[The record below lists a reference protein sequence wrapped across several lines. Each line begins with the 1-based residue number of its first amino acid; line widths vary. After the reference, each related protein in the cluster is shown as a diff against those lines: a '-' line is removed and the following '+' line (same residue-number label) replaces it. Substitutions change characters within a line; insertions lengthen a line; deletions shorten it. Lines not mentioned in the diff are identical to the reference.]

1 MAARSVRGARVSGA
15 ALRPAP
21 RDGLE
26 ALFWPRSVAVV
37 GASAREHAIGHSII
51 ANLQAFGYRG
61 PVYPVHP
68 SATQILGLP
77 AYPGL
82 PEVPGEVD
90 LVHLVVPAAQVP
102 GLMAQC
108 GARGVRAVIIN
119 SAGFGELGEQ
129 GLRLQ
134 QAFMDEARLSGIRVL
149 GPNCQGIIN
158 TDPSLRAYCNFTN
171 TLPAAGGVSLVAQSG
186 GVGGF
191 ILQGLADIGV
201 GVRLYASN
209 GNGCDVSITEILRFY
224 GDDPGTRVVVL
235 YTEGLADPAGFLE
248 VARAVTARKPVLAMR
263 AGRTE
268 RGAQAASSHTGALA
282 GVGRVTD
289 LVFERAGII
298 AFDDE
303 GELIRA
309 AMAHATQ
316 PAPRGPR
323 TAVLTNTGGPAVI
336 ATDALVSHG
345 LTVPP
350 LGATTVQRLRAAL
363 LPQAALDNP
372 VDVIATAGP
381 GHFGAALQVLLDDDA
396 IDALLVAFVTP
407 SFTDTQGIAREIV
420 AASVQQRKPLVC
432 NFMTDPTQPRFQ
444 ATRAIL
450 QDGGVP
456 CFAYPGDAAR
466 ALAALWRGPRLRQRP
481 APNPRRPPGID
492 APRARAIVEGA
503 RAAGR
508 LQLPAQDVLALLRC
522 YGIPLAAAQVVDGA
536 EAAAAAAREIG
547 FPVVVK
553 IDTEAASHKSDV
565 GGVVLGLHDE
575 AAVHAAV
582 SGLQQRLAGL
592 AAEAALRFLV
602 QAQLDGGQELIVGA
616 SRAPGFGH
624 LLMFGLGGIH
634 VEVLGDVVFEL
645 APVGPAQAAA
655 MLGAIRAAALLEGVR
670 GRPALDR
677 AAIADV
683 IERMSCLVQDL
694 PEIDELDLN
703 PLLAWPEGARA
714 VDARMRLAAGAAPV

>member
-1 MAARSVRGARVSGA
+1 MRGARVSGA

-61 PVYPVHP
+61 PIYPVHP

-235 YTEGLADPAGFLE
+235 YTEGLAEPAGFLE

-282 GVGRVTD
+282 GAGRVTD

-336 ATDALVSHG
+336 ATDALVSQG
-345 LTVPP
+345 LQVPA
-350 LGATTVQRLRAAL
+350 LAEATVQRLRAAL

-381 GHFGAALQVLLDDDA
+381 GHFRAALQALLDDDA

-407 SFTDTQGIAREIV
+407 SFTDTQGIAHEIV
-420 AASVQQRKPLVC
+420 AASAQQRKPLVC

-481 APNPRRPPGID
+481 APTPHRPPGID
-492 APRARAIVEGA
+492 APRARAIVDSA

-592 AAEAALRFLV
+592 AAEAPLRFLV
-602 QAQLDGGQELIVGA
+602 QAQLAGGQELIVGA
-616 SRAPGFGH
+616 SRAPGIGH

-645 APVGPAQAAA
+645 APVGPGQAAA

-683 IERMSCLVQDL
+683 IERVSCLVQDL

-714 VDARMRLAAGAAPV
+714 VDARIRLAPGAAPA

>member
-1 MAARSVRGARVSGA
+1 M
-15 ALRPAP
+15 
-21 RDGLE
+21 E

-61 PVYPVHP
+61 PIYPVHP

-235 YTEGLADPAGFLE
+235 YTEGLAEPAGFLE

-282 GVGRVTD
+282 GAGRVTD

-336 ATDALVSHG
+336 ATDALVSQG
-345 LTVPP
+345 LQVPA
-350 LGATTVQRLRAAL
+350 LAEATVQRLRAAL

-381 GHFGAALQVLLDDDA
+381 GHFRAALQALLDDDA

-407 SFTDTQGIAREIV
+407 SFTDTQGIAHEIV
-420 AASVQQRKPLVC
+420 AASAQQRKPLVC

-481 APNPRRPPGID
+481 APTPRRPPGID
-492 APRARAIVEGA
+492 APRARAIVDSA

-592 AAEAALRFLV
+592 AAEAPLRFLV
-602 QAQLDGGQELIVGA
+602 QAQLAGGQELIVGA
-616 SRAPGFGH
+616 SRAPGIGH

-645 APVGPAQAAA
+645 APVGPGQAAA

-683 IERMSCLVQDL
+683 IERVSCLVQDL

-714 VDARMRLAAGAAPV
+714 VDARIRLAPAAAPA

>member
-1 MAARSVRGARVSGA
+1 MRGARVSGA

-61 PVYPVHP
+61 PIYPVHP

-171 TLPAAGGVSLVAQSG
+171 TLPAAGGVSMVAQSG

-235 YTEGLADPAGFLE
+235 YTEGLAEPAGFLE

-282 GVGRVTD
+282 GAGRVTD

-336 ATDALVSHG
+336 ATDALVSQG
-345 LTVPP
+345 LQVPA
-350 LGATTVQRLRAAL
+350 LAEATVQRLRAAL

-381 GHFGAALQVLLDDDA
+381 GHFRAALQALLDDDA

-407 SFTDTQGIAREIV
+407 SFTDTQGIAHEIV
-420 AASVQQRKPLVC
+420 AASAQQRKPLVC

-481 APNPRRPPGID
+481 APTPHRPPGID
-492 APRARAIVEGA
+492 APRARAIVDSA

-592 AAEAALRFLV
+592 AAEAPLRFLV
-602 QAQLDGGQELIVGA
+602 QAQLAGGQELIVGA
-616 SRAPGFGH
+616 SRAPGIGH

-645 APVGPAQAAA
+645 APVGPGQAAA

-683 IERMSCLVQDL
+683 IERVSCLVQDL

-714 VDARMRLAAGAAPV
+714 VDARIRLAPGAAPA

>member
-1 MAARSVRGARVSGA
+1 MRGARVSGA

-61 PVYPVHP
+61 PIYPVHP

-235 YTEGLADPAGFLE
+235 YTEGLAEPAGFLE

-282 GVGRVTD
+282 GAGRVTD

-336 ATDALVSHG
+336 ATDALVSQG
-345 LTVPP
+345 LQVPA
-350 LGATTVQRLRAAL
+350 LAEATVQRLRAAL

-381 GHFGAALQVLLDDDA
+381 GHFRAALQALLDDDA

-407 SFTDTQGIAREIV
+407 SFTDTQGIAHEIV
-420 AASVQQRKPLVC
+420 AASAQQRKPLVC

-481 APNPRRPPGID
+481 APTPHRPPGID
-492 APRARAIVEGA
+492 APRARAIVDSA

-547 FPVVVK
+547 FPVMVK

-592 AAEAALRFLV
+592 AAEAPLRFLV
-602 QAQLDGGQELIVGA
+602 QAQLAGGQELIVGA
-616 SRAPGFGH
+616 SRAPGIGH

-645 APVGPAQAAA
+645 APVGPGQAAA

-683 IERMSCLVQDL
+683 IERVSCLVQDL

-714 VDARMRLAAGAAPV
+714 VDARIRLAPAAAPA

>member
-1 MAARSVRGARVSGA
+1 MRIPLEPEAVDA
-15 ALRPAP
+15 
-21 RDGLE
+21 GLD
-26 ALFWPRSVAVV
+26 ALFWPRSVAIV
-37 GASAREHAIGHSII
+37 GASAREHAIGHSLV

-61 PVYPVHP
+61 PVYPVNP
-68 SATQILGLP
+68 SASQIRGLA

-108 GARGVRAVIIN
+108 GAKGARAVIIN
-119 SAGFGELGEQ
+119 SAGFGELGDE

-134 QAFMDEARLSGIRVL
+134 HAFLHEARRHGIRVL

-201 GVRLYASN
+201 GVRMYASN
-209 GNGCDVSITEILRFY
+209 GNGCDVSITEILRYY
-224 GDDPGTRVVVL
+224 GQDEGTRVVVL
-235 YTEGLADPAGFLE
+235 YTEGLADPAAFLE

-289 LVFERAGII
+289 LVFERAGIV

-345 LTVPP
+345 LGVPP
-350 LGATTVQRLRAAL
+350 LGDATVQRLRAAL
-363 LPQAALDNP
+363 LPQAALENP

-381 GHFGAALQVLLDDDA
+381 EHFRAALQALLDDDA

-407 SFTDTQGIAREIV
+407 SFTDTQAIAREIV
-420 AASVQQRKPLVC
+420 AASAQQRKPLVC
-432 NFMTDPTQPRFQ
+432 NFMTDLTQERFR
-444 ATRAIL
+444 ATRAVL

-481 APNPRRPPGID
+481 EVRPRRLAGID
-492 APRARAIVEGA
+492 AARARAIVDRA
-503 RAAGR
+503 RALGR
-508 LQLPAQDVLALLRC
+508 VQLDAQDVYALLAC
-522 YGIPLAAAQVVDGA
+522 YGVPLAAAQVVDDPQ
-536 EAAAAAAREIG
+536 AAAAAARAIG

-565 GGVVLGLHDE
+565 GGVVLGLRDE

-582 SGLQQRLAGL
+582 SALQERLAGL
-592 AAEAALRFLV
+592 AAEAPLRFLV
-602 QAQLDGGQELIVGA
+602 QAQLSGGQELIVGA
-616 SRAPGFGH
+616 SRAAGVGH

-655 MLGAIRAAALLEGVR
+655 MLGSIRAAALLEGVR

-677 AAIADV
+677 AAVAEV
-683 IERMSCLVQDL
+683 IERVSCLVQDL

-703 PLLAWPEGARA
+703 PLLVWPEGARA
-714 VDARMRLAAGAAPV
+714 VDARIRLAPAASPTPG